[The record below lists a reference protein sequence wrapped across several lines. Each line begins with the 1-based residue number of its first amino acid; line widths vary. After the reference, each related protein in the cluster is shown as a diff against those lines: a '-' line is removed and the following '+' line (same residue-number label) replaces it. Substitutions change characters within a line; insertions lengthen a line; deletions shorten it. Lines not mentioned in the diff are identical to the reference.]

1 MGVLEIL
8 AQIDREIDQLKQARA
23 HRGGGAEESSGRKVT
38 ETTDGPWAGR
48 FESQPMTRSCTM
60 P

>member
-8 AQIDREIDQLKQARA
+8 AQIDQEIAQLKQARA
-23 HRGGGAEESSGRKVT
+23 HRGGGAEESSGRTVT
-38 ETTDGPWAGR
+38 ESADGPWSGR
-48 FESQPMTRSCTM
+48 FENQPMTRSCTM